1 MLQGKR
7 DNFWG
12 KWGTCLRPPRAPR
25 ACRGGGKAKGARG
38 ARGESAVPLQH
49 AHRAGRCTRV
59 LAEGRGDTA
68 QRVSCSPTSSLD

>member
-1 MLQGKR
+1 MLQRKR

-12 KWGTCLRPPRAPR
+12 KWGTRLRLPRAPR

-49 AHRAGRCTRV
+49 AHRAGRWTRV

-68 QRVSCSPTSSLD
+68 RRVSCSPTSSLD

>member
-12 KWGTCLRPPRAPR
+12 KWGTRLRPPRAPR
-25 ACRGGGKAKGARG
+25 ACRGRGKAKGARG

-49 AHRAGRCTRV
+49 AHRAGRWTRV

-68 QRVSCSPTSSLD
+68 RRVSCSPTSSLD

>member
-12 KWGTCLRPPRAPR
+12 KWGTRLRPPRAPR

-38 ARGESAVPLQH
+38 ESAVPLQH
-49 AHRAGRCTRV
+49 AHRAGRWTRV

-68 QRVSCSPTSSLD
+68 RRVSCSPTSSLD